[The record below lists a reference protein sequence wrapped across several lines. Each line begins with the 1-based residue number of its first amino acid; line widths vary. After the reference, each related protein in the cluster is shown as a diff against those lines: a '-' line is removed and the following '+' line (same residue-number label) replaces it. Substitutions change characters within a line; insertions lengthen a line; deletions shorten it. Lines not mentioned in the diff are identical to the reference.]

1 VRGTDEPAAEG
12 KAPWLPTMPEAEA
25 PVLDHLLAYLGA
37 GLELMPRRLDHGR
50 LIDLLHGSPR
60 TGLRTEAQVR
70 RWLAMRPAPA
80 AWALVTG
87 PESGVLAIDVDQHG
101 GGVDGLGVLRELE
114 RQHGPLPAPPV
125 VLTPSG
131 AGRHCYFRWPRGPV
145 RSSGA
150 IAPGVEVIADR
161 GACNLPPSR
170 KTAGPYRW
178 SLSRHPAHLPLP
190 DVPPWLLA
198 MIRPPAPPP
207 RPRRPAP
214 PPAGER
220 RERYARA
227 ALEAEAAAV
236 ARAAT
241 MRDNALCRAAWNVAR
256 FVAAGEADHHEVED
270 VLIAAAVAAGHPEGR
285 ARRTVQG
292 AIRRRRTSP

>member
-12 KAPWLPTMPEAEA
+12 LSPWLPALPEAEA
-25 PVLDHLLAYLGA
+25 PALDHLLAYLGA
-37 GLELMPRRLDHGR
+37 GLELMPRRLDHGK

-70 RWLAMRPAPA
+70 RWLAHPDTV
-80 AWALVTG
+80 AWAVVTG
-87 PESGVLAIDVDQHG
+87 PESGVLVVDVDQHA

-114 RQHGPLPAPPV
+114 QQHGPLPAPPV

-131 AGRHCYFRWPRGPV
+131 AGRHLYFRWPRGPV

-161 GACNLPPSR
+161 GACTLPPSR
-170 KTAGPYRW
+170 KAAGPYRW
-178 SLSRHPAHLPLP
+178 SLSRHPAYLPLP
-190 DVPPWLLA
+190 DAPPWLLA

-214 PPAGER
+214 PPTGER

-236 ARAAT
+236 AGATT
-241 MRDNALCRAAWNVAR
+241 MRNSTLNLAAWRVAR
-256 FVAAGEADHHEVED
+256 FVAADEIDHHEVED
-270 VLIAAAVAAGHPEGR
+270 ALIAAALAAGHPEGR

-292 AIRRRRTSP
+292 AIRRRKTSL